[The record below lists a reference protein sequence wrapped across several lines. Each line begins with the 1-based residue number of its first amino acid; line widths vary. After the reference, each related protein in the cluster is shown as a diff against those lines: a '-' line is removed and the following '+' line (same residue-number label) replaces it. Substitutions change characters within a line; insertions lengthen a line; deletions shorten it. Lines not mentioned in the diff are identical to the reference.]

1 MVTVPVRTGWALTT
15 NEDRPMPPFTRTAR
29 ERHRAADRRDRYT
42 PRPPRHSL
50 REIPPDLR
58 ADLVRKGWP
67 STPTVIR

>member
-1 MVTVPVRTGWALTT
+1 
-15 NEDRPMPPFTRTAR
+15 MPPFTRSAR
-29 ERHRAADRRDRYT
+29 ERHRAADRRDRYA
-42 PRPPRHSL
+42 PRPPRHVM